1 MKRILLLCVVAL
13 LLTACTKKEE
23 EIKMNEMN
31 TDFVGKWSGNIEI
44 PNTPLPIIVE
54 LTKDAGT
61 LSVPAQ
67 GLKYLPFQS
76 ITYDGDK
83 VNISIDLKGMLI
95 KITGELKDEEIKATF
110 TQNGG
115 TFPLTLT
122 RYEEQ
127 PVTYETISIPV
138 ENGDLKIALEKPTEE
153 KPSPVALIIAG
164 SGPTDKDGNSVIGG
178 KNDSYKMLAEEL
190 AKEGI
195 ATIRYDKR
203 GVGDNTELFT
213 KEEDVSFELFVD
225 DAVQIIQ
232 YLQSN
237 DAFTSVHVIGHS
249 EGSLIGMLAAQKT
262 DVDSFVS
269 LAGAGRAIDE
279 LLLEQ
284 LAGQL
289 SPALTTEAK
298 NALAILKKGELV
310 EKVSPELQG
319 LFRPSVQPYM
329 ISWLKYNPASIIQ
342 KLEKRTLIVQGTNDI
357 QVTVTDAEIL
367 KKAKKDATLLNV
379 EGMNHVLKDAPTDR
393 AGNLATYANPKLP
406 LHPELLPAI
415 SDFIKNDQ

>member
-13 LLTACTKKEE
+13 VLTACTKKEE
-23 EIKMNEMN
+23 KIEMDEMN
-31 TDFVGKWSGNIEI
+31 TEFVGKWAGDIEI

-54 LTKDAGT
+54 LSKDAGT

-67 GLKYLPFQS
+67 GLKGLPFKN

-83 VNISIDLKGMLI
+83 VNITIDLKGTAI
-95 KITGELKDEEIKATF
+95 KITGELRDEQIKATF
-110 TQNGG
+110 TQSGSS
-115 TFPLTLT
+115 FPITLT

-138 ENGDLKIALEKPTEE
+138 VNGNLQVAIEKPTEE

-164 SGPTDKDGNSVIGG
+164 SGPTDKDGNSVLAG
-178 KNDSYKMLAEEL
+178 KNDSLKMLAEGL
-190 AKEGI
+190 ANEGI

-203 GVGDNTELFT
+203 GVGDNTSLFT
-213 KEEDVSFELFVD
+213 KEEDVSFELFTD
-225 DAVQIIQ
+225 DAVKIIQ

-237 DAFTSVHVIGHS
+237 EAFTSVHVIGHS
-249 EGSLIGMLAAQKT
+249 EGSLIGMLAAQET
-262 DVDSFVS
+262 DVESFVS

-289 SPALTTEAK
+289 TPALTTETK
-298 NALAILKKGELV
+298 NVIASLKKGELV

-329 ISWLKYNPASIIQ
+329 ISWLKLDPRRSIQ
-342 KLEKRTLIVQGTNDI
+342 QLKSRTMIVQGTNDL
-357 QVTVTDAEIL
+357 QVKATDAEAL
-367 KKAKKDATLLNV
+367 KKGKNDATLLYL
-379 EGMNHVLKDAPTDR
+379 EGMNHILKVAPIDR
-393 AGNLATYANPKLP
+393 TKNLATYADPTLP
-406 LHPELLPAI
+406 LHEELLPAI
-415 SDFIKNDQ
+415 CAFIKDEQ

>member
-1 MKRILLLCVVAL
+1 MKKILLLCVVAL

-23 EIKMNEMN
+23 KIVMSEMN
-31 TDFVGKWSGNIEI
+31 AEFVGKWAGNIEI

-67 GLKYLPFQS
+67 GLKDLPFKS

-95 KITGELKDEEIKATF
+95 KITGELKGEEIKATF

-115 TFPLTLT
+115 TYPITLT
-122 RYEEQ
+122 RYKEQ

-138 ENGDLKIALEKPTEE
+138 ENGDLKVALEKPTEE

-164 SGPTDKDGNSVIGG
+164 SGPTDKDGNSVIAG
-178 KNDSYKMLAEEL
+178 KNDSLKMLAEGL
-190 AKEGI
+190 ANEGI

-203 GVGDNTELFT
+203 GVADNAGLFT
-213 KEEDVSFELFVD
+213 KEEDVSFDLFAD
-225 DAVQIIQ
+225 DAVKIIQ

-237 DAFTSVHVIGHS
+237 EAFTSVHVIGHS
-249 EGSLIGMLAAQKT
+249 EGSLIGMIAAQKT
-262 DVDSFVS
+262 GVESFVS
-269 LAGAGRAIDE
+269 LAGAGREVDE

-289 SPALTTEAK
+289 TPALTTETK
-298 NALAILKKGELV
+298 NVITSLKKGEIV
-310 EKVSPELQG
+310 ENVSPELQG

-342 KLEKRTLIVQGTNDI
+342 KLENRTLIVQGTNDL
-357 QVTVTDAEIL
+357 QVKVTDAEAL
-367 KKAKKDATLLNV
+367 KKAKKDATLLYL
-379 EGMNHVLKDAPTDR
+379 EGMNHILKVAPTDR
-393 AGNLATYANPKLP
+393 ARNLATYSDPTLP
-406 LHPELLPAI
+406 LHEELIPAI
-415 SDFIKNDQ
+415 CAFIKEE

>member
-1 MKRILLLCVVAL
+1 MS
-13 LLTACTKKEE
+13 
-23 EIKMNEMN
+23 EMN
-31 TDFVGKWSGNIEI
+31 TEFVGKWSGNIEI

-67 GLKYLPFQS
+67 GLKNLPFQS

-83 VNISIDLKGMLI
+83 VNISIDIQAVAI
-95 KITGELKDEEIKATF
+95 KITGELKDEQIKATF

-115 TFPLTLT
+115 TFPITLT

-138 ENGDLKIALEKPTEE
+138 ENGNLKVALEKPTEE

-164 SGPTDKDGNSVIGG
+164 SGPTDKDGNSVIAG
-178 KNDSYKMLAEEL
+178 KNDGYKMLAEGL

-203 GVGDNTELFT
+203 GVGDNTGLFT
-213 KEEDVSFELFVD
+213 KEEDVSFELFVE

-237 DAFTSVHVIGHS
+237 DSFTSVHVIGHS

-269 LAGAGRAIDE
+269 LAGAGRAVDE

-289 SPALTTEAK
+289 TPALATEAK
-298 NALAILKKGELV
+298 NALASLKKGELV

-329 ISWLKYNPASIIQ
+329 ISWLKYNPVSIIQ
-342 KLEKRTLIVQGTNDI
+342 KLENRTLIVQGTNDL
-357 QVTVTDAEIL
+357 QVKATDAEAL
-367 KKAKKDATLLNV
+367 KKGKTDATLLYL
-379 EGMNHVLKDAPTDR
+379 EGMNHILKVAPTDHAR
-393 AGNLATYANPKLP
+393 NLATYADPTLP
-406 LHPELLPAI
+406 LHEELLPAI
-415 SDFIKNDQ
+415 CAFIRDEQ

>member
-1 MKRILLLCVVAL
+1 MKKILLLCVVAL

-23 EIKMNEMN
+23 KIVISEMN
-31 TDFVGKWSGNIEI
+31 AEFVGKWAGNIEI

-67 GLKYLPFQS
+67 GLKDLPFKS

-95 KITGELKDEEIKATF
+95 KITGELKGEEIKATF

-115 TFPLTLT
+115 TYPITLT
-122 RYEEQ
+122 RYKEQ

-138 ENGDLKIALEKPTEE
+138 ENGNLKVALEKPTEE

-164 SGPTDKDGNSVIGG
+164 SGPTDKDGNSVIAG
-178 KNDSYKMLAEEL
+178 KNDSLKMLAEGL
-190 AKEGI
+190 ANEGI

-203 GVGDNTELFT
+203 GVADNAGLFT
-213 KEEDVSFELFVD
+213 KEEDVSFDLFAD
-225 DAVQIIQ
+225 DAVKIIQ

-237 DAFTSVHVIGHS
+237 EAFTSVHVIGHS
-249 EGSLIGMLAAQKT
+249 EGSLIGMIAAQKT
-262 DVDSFVS
+262 GVESFVS
-269 LAGAGRAIDE
+269 LAGAGREVDE

-289 SPALTTEAK
+289 TPALTTETK
-298 NALAILKKGELV
+298 NVITSLKKGEIV
-310 EKVSPELQG
+310 ENVSPELQG

-342 KLEKRTLIVQGTNDI
+342 KLENRTLIVQGTNDL
-357 QVTVTDAEIL
+357 QVKVTDAEAL
-367 KKAKKDATLLNV
+367 KKAKNDAVLLYL
-379 EGMNHVLKDAPTDR
+379 EGMNHILKVAPTDR
-393 AGNLATYANPKLP
+393 ARNLATYSDPTLP
-406 LHPELLPAI
+406 LHEELIPAI
-415 SDFIKNDQ
+415 CAFIKEE

>member
-1 MKRILLLCVVAL
+1 MKRILFLSVVVL

-23 EIKMNEMN
+23 KNEMSEMN
-31 TDFVGKWSGNIEI
+31 SGFVGKWTGNIEI

-54 LTKDAGT
+54 LTKEAGT

-67 GLKYLPFQS
+67 GVKGLPFQS
-76 ITYDGDK
+76 LSYDGDQ
-83 VNISIDLKGMLI
+83 VDISIDLQGMVI
-95 KITGELKDEEIKATF
+95 KITGELKGEEIKATF

-115 TFPLTLT
+115 TFPITLM

-138 ENGDLKIALEKPTEE
+138 ENGELKVALETASEG

-164 SGPTDKDGNSVIGG
+164 SGPTDKDGNSAAGL
-178 KNDSYKMLAEEL
+178 KNDSYKMLAEGL

-203 GVGDNTELFT
+203 GVGDNIGLFT
-213 KEEDVSFELFVD
+213 KEEDVSFELFAE

-237 DAFTSVHVIGHS
+237 DAFTSVHVMGHS

-269 LAGAGRAIDE
+269 LAGAGRAVDE

-289 SPALTTEAK
+289 TPALAAEAK
-298 NALAILKKGELV
+298 NALASLKKGELV
-310 EKVSPELQG
+310 ENVSAELQG
-319 LFRPSVQPYM
+319 LFRPSIQPYM
-329 ISWLKYNPASIIQ
+329 ISWLKYNPASILQ
-342 KLEKRTLIVQGTNDI
+342 KLENRTLIVQGTNDI

-367 KKAKKDATLLNV
+367 KKAKEDATLLNV

-393 AGNLATYANPKLP
+393 AGNIATYANPKLP

-415 SDFIKNDQ
+415 SAFIKEEQ